1 VTPDPSVDDQ
11 LDEIWRRA
19 RPRML
24 ARVDAIERAIDA
36 LDAGADPEAVRTGSA
51 EAHKIAG
58 LAGTFSLQDA
68 TRLARSLEHTLEDRS
83 GADPA
88 ALRRQ
93 ADELRALL
101 ER

>member
-1 VTPDPSVDDQ
+1 VPSVDDQ
-11 LDEIWRRA
+11 LDVIWRRA

-24 ARVDAIERAIDA
+24 ARVDAIDRAIDA
-36 LDAGADPEAVRTGSA
+36 LGDDAEGEAVRAGSA

-58 LAGTFSLQDA
+58 LAGTFDRDDA
-68 TRLARSLEHTLEDRS
+68 TRLARSLEHTLETHARS
-83 GADPA
+83 DPA
-88 ALRRQ
+88 ALHRQ